1 MDFFELQF
9 QLAGLFTG
17 LNSSK
22 QASVDICNFLI
33 RNYVNQEDLYPVL
46 IETLPKLDINKRLN
60 FFQFIDDF
68 LTMII
73 KDPKLKSNDII
84 FNYAFLII
92 SDLNKFLQF
101 ILPQIPLDLI
111 ADNKI
116 KRSEIRTLS
125 NLHFCHD
132 ILYHISQLFDFKKLD
147 IFENTY
153 NSNLLTQADLNNIE
167 KGELFDE
174 IDLYINDIKPTK
186 SSHVDDYVNSS
197 PNSTNNSDSNNL
209 KSSEEN
215 YIPEKIYQGLDSAWN
230 FIIQKKKQSQYEALL
245 IDTIDDPFGTKHIE
259 QPSNISS
266 INTHPI
272 NTNIS
277 TVPSTEET
285 HKYSTNINTSKTPIK
300 ANISSSQ
307 QSLVKQSG
315 DINILSLTQNLILQ
329 RIEADRERQ
338 KRGKETLWE
347 VERPEGVIN
356 RAEFEY
362 IYDTLQSYN
371 VSEDKPVIEEMNDLY
386 ELCTLKEESMEELS
400 SNKPILQ
407 STNFEKTVSKSKQ
420 SVRSESK
427 NNLSNSRAKRPRTD
441 TNTSKN
447 YRSDYYNNYY
457 DYDYEYDYNYDYE
470 YQSDWHYKN
479 GNQLRRKGNNTNN
492 GNHGRRR

>member
-22 QASVDICNFLI
+22 QASIDICNFLI

-68 LTMII
+68 LTMIV

-84 FNYAFLII
+84 YNYAFLII

-101 ILPQIPLDLI
+101 ILPQVPLDLI
-111 ADNKI
+111 EDKKI

-125 NLHFCHD
+125 NLHFCHN
-132 ILYHISQLFDFKKLD
+132 ILVHISQLFEFKKLEN
-147 IFENTY
+147 FENIY
-153 NSNLLTQADLNNIE
+153 NSNLLSETDLENIE
-167 KGELFDE
+167 KGTLFNE
-174 IDLYINDIKPTK
+174 SDLYINDIKPTK

-197 PNSTNNSDSNNL
+197 PNSNTLDKNNL
-209 KSSEEN
+209 KSSEDN
-215 YIPEKIYQGLDSAWN
+215 YIPEKIYQGLDSAWK

-245 IDTIDDPFGTKHIE
+245 IDTIDDPFATKHMDV
-259 QPSNISS
+259 SS
-266 INTHPI
+266 HLIN
-272 NTNIS
+272 NNIS

-285 HKYSTNINTSKTPIK
+285 YKSSTNINTSKTPNK
-300 ANISSSQ
+300 SNISSSQ
-307 QSLVKQSG
+307 QSLVKPSG
-315 DINILSLTQNLILQ
+315 EANILSLTQNLILQ

-347 VERPEGVIN
+347 VERPDGVIN
-356 RAEFEY
+356 KAEFEY

-371 VSEDKPVIEEMNDLY
+371 STEDKPVIDEMNDLY
-386 ELCTLKEESMEELS
+386 ELCTFNENLMKEP
-400 SNKPILQ
+400 SN
-407 STNFEKTVSKSKQ
+407 NKTATTYSNSKRTASKSKEL
-420 SVRSESK
+420 VRPRSK
-427 NNLSNSRAKRPRTD
+427 NNMSYNRPKRQRDD
-441 TNTSKN
+441 TNSSKN

-457 DYDYEYDYNYDYE
+457 DYEYDYDYNYDYD
-470 YQSDWHYKN
+470 YQSDWRYKN
-479 GNQLRRKGNNTNN
+479 GNQPRRKGSSANN
-492 GNHGRRR
+492 GNYGRRR